1 MKTAFAIAQFNAAAD
16 PAQNLAA
23 IAGFAGAA
31 EGRAHM
37 LMLPEYAMT
46 YPARRLPEGQ
56 PFPGGQSLDG
66 PFVRGL
72 CELARIHRLWISCG
86 VIESTPDDPRPYNT
100 TVIISSAGTVVAK
113 HRKCQLYDAFSYRE
127 SDHFRAGDTLFTPIS
142 TPFGT
147 FGLIVCYELRFPEL
161 ARLQALQG
169 IDFLLVTAAFTCGP
183 RKAEQWRTL
192 LKARAIENGCFVV
205 GCDHTKPHVFL
216 GQSAVYA
223 PDGGALLELHDA
235 PGLSFISCDH
245 ARIET
250 ARQACPVL
258 EQRRTDL
265 YQISPLS

>member
-1 MKTAFAIAQFNAAAD
+1 MKTSIAIAQFSAAAE
-16 PAQNLAA
+16 PAQNLTA
-23 IAGFAGAA
+23 IARFAGAA
-31 EGRAHM
+31 EGRAHL

-46 YPARRLPEGQ
+46 YPTRRLTEGQ

-66 PFVRGL
+66 PFVRSL
-72 CELARIHRLWISCG
+72 CQLARMHRLWISCG
-86 VIESTPDDPRPYNT
+86 VIESTADDPRPYNT
-100 TVIISSAGTVVAK
+100 TVIISNTGDLVAA

-127 SDHFRAGDTLFTPIS
+127 SDHFRAGDTLFTPVS

-147 FGLIVCYELRFPEL
+147 LGLIVCYELRYPEL

-183 RKAEQWRTL
+183 RKPEQWRTL

-205 GCDHTKPHVFL
+205 GCNHTKPRIFL

-223 PDGGALLELHDA
+223 PDGAALLELHDA
-235 PGLSFISCDH
+235 PGLSFVSCDR
-245 ARIET
+245 ARIDTVRES
-250 ARQACPVL
+250 CPVL

-265 YQISPLS
+265 YHLS